1 MTGLRFVHRG
11 TDAAPGLAN
20 TCINAT
26 IVRMQHSGRY
36 QEAIE
41 SVAISRRVLRSQPD
55 QDPVTAAVG
64 ASSALLAVATRS
76 VSEILEMVTLS
87 QYRTMVALA
96 PAAQMFSQLR
106 SVMGLDAARLDHE
119 LDGLIQGGWVQQLDD
134 GAFCLTPHGVQ
145 LVTHVDNKR
154 QAELADILASLP
166 RADRRAVANAFSIF
180 ASAAE
185 SENPGV
191 GHGPAL

>member
-1 MTGLRFVHRG
+1 MTGLRFVHTG
-11 TDAAPGLAN
+11 ADAAPGLAN

-36 QEAIE
+36 QEAID
-41 SVAISRRVLRSQPD
+41 SVALSRRVLRSQPD

-76 VSEILEMVTLS
+76 VSEILEMVTLT
-87 QYRTMVALA
+87 QYRTMVALT

-106 SVMGLDAARLDHE
+106 SVMGLDPARLDHE

-134 GAFCLTPHGVQ
+134 GAFCLTTHGMQ

-185 SENPGV
+185 SEHPGV